1 MGSLSVALISCF
13 VVSASPREAQKPV
26 EELFLKM
33 RKAYQSVDTVSL
45 QARVRFYGPS
55 VTQTGILS
63 LDYARP
69 NKIRYSAEVGANRI
83 QRFCDGK
90 KVVTIRDGNRTE
102 AVKITVDTL
111 GGQVPGNLEWLC
123 FFDWKR
129 QLSTTP
135 GNNMAKSTFKLIPK
149 EPWNGK
155 NWIVLEETAPQV
167 NVGVRYFID
176 PRTYLIWRCDVT
188 NLATKKQAAR
198 TEVTKLVLH
207 PKLDPSIFSVATRI

>member
-1 MGSLSVALISCF
+1 MESLCVAVISCF
-13 VVSASPREAQKPV
+13 VALSPTPEAQKPV

-33 RKAYQSVDTVSL
+33 RKVYQSIDTACL
-45 QARVRFYGPS
+45 QARLRFYGPS
-55 VTQTGILS
+55 ATQTGILS
-63 LDYARP
+63 LDYAWP
-69 NKIRYSAEVGANRI
+69 NKIRYTAEVGQNRV
-83 QRFCDGK
+83 RRVSDGK

-102 AVKITVDTL
+102 TDKVNVNTL

-149 EPWNGK
+149 ESWNGK
-155 NWIVLEETAPQV
+155 SWIVLEETAPEV

-176 PRTYLIWRCDVT
+176 PRTYLIWRCDVKSLSAKT
-188 NLATKKQAAR
+188 QTAR

-207 PKLDPSIFSVATRI
+207 PKLDPNIFGTGPGI

>member
-1 MGSLSVALISCF
+1 MGSLCVAVISSF
-13 VVSASPREAQKPV
+13 VATCSHGEAQKPV

-33 RKAYQSVDTVSL
+33 RKAYQAVDTASL

-55 VTQTGILS
+55 STQTGILS
-63 LDYARP
+63 LDYASP
-69 NKIRYSAEVGANRI
+69 NKIRYTAEVGQNRVRRI
-83 QRFCDGK
+83 SDGK
-90 KVVTIRDGNRTE
+90 KVVTIRDGARTE
-102 AVKITVDTL
+102 TDKVNVNTL
-111 GGQVPGNLEWLC
+111 GGQLPGNLEWLC

-135 GNNMAKSTFKLIPK
+135 GNNMAKSTFKLISK

-155 NWIVLEETAPQV
+155 NWIVLEETAPEV

-176 PRTYLIWRCDVT
+176 PRTYFIWRCDVK

-198 TEVTKLVLH
+198 TEVTKLMLH
-207 PKLDPSIFSVATRI
+207 PKLDPSIFSTGTGI